1 MLASPIERALA
12 APPKVD
18 TEAEP
23 FQQTVTRDST
33 ADPVAVIQIGVPAG
47 RVLVVEHVSAR
58 ASVPIGQQVTGSVTC
73 QGQDLGL
80 ADRSLIFKDH
90 GAFGAV
96 SAFAA
101 TQVMRC
107 FASGAGGILFGI
119 QRNSST
125 GLMTDIDVAISGHLR
140 R

>member
-1 MLASPIERALA
+1 MTRIVCLARHRTLLFVVLASLAMLASPIKRALA
-12 APPKVD
+12 ALPKVD

-23 FQQTVTRDST
+23 FQQTITRDST
-33 ADPVAVIQIGVPAG
+33 ADPFVVIQIGVPAR

-58 ASVPIGQQVTGSVTC
+58 ASVPIGHHATGSVTG

-80 ADRSLIFKDH
+80 ADRNLIFKDH

-101 TQVMRC
+101 TQVMR
-107 FASGAGGILFGI
+107 
-119 QRNSST
+119 
-125 GLMTDIDVAISGHLR
+125 
-140 R
+140 